1 MFSMIFG
8 IMEKHMRPPLL
19 DADANS
25 PDRPRNWRHW
35 KRCFQSYI
43 QRIEGVTD
51 ADKLDILISLL
62 HASVYAYIR
71 DCKTYGD
78 AMTCVDNAFHKTVN
92 EVFARHRLNIVNF
105 LKPSSWAR

>member
-1 MFSMIFG
+1 VTLQILLNDTYKLNHCKEMGAEPGRRFLKQPAEKLKAVFVTTVYSAKDFLHTFG

-25 PDRPRNWRHW
+25 PDGPRNWRHW

-51 ADKLDILISLL
+51 ADKFDI
-62 HASVYAYIR
+62 
-71 DCKTYGD
+71 
-78 AMTCVDNAFHKTVN
+78 
-92 EVFARHRLNIVNF
+92 
-105 LKPSSWAR
+105 